1 MLGIGA
7 RVWVQPWLS
16 FSVVEGIS
24 YNSNVSL
31 YEKTF
36 RENYTKLLNYLG
48 FEVEAA
54 VPPTCRSL
62 AGFTTAPVHSAPME
76 VSPRAAMPTCWA
88 CATAGDGTPPSP
100 QAP

>member
-54 VPPTCRSL
+54 VSSDCLLYTSP
-62 AGFTTAPVHSAPME
+62 
-76 VSPRAAMPTCWA
+76 SPRDVEESRMPSSA
-88 CATAGDGTPPSP
+88 
-100 QAP
+100 